1 LPWLLDLECAKCAKN
16 VQNVRISENISGC
29 EVCLLGSILN
39 TGSIAR
45 VAIVSAGPCGIR
57 KYDWYDG

>member
-1 LPWLLDLECAKCAKN
+1 MQN
-16 VQNVRISENISGC
+16 VQISENISGC

-39 TGSIAR
+39 TGSIVR

-57 KYDWYDG
+57 TNDWYDG